1 MEKQQNYWE
10 DIEVGA
16 ALPDLV
22 KKPTTRQLVQW
33 AGASG
38 DLYEIHYDKDFAINN
53 KLPGVIVHGAL
64 KGAWLGQMLTD
75 FVGDYGRVKKYTASY
90 RGMDVPRTTITC
102 KGKVTKKYVDGSDH
116 IIETE
121 MWLENDKGEKTTMGT
136 GIVVLPLKNK

>member
-1 MEKQQNYWE
+1 MDNKQNYWE

-90 RGMDVPRTTITC
+90 RGMDVPKTTITC
-102 KGKVTKKYVDGSDH
+102 KGKITKKYVDGNDH

-121 MWLENDKGEKTTMGT
+121 MWLENDKGEKTTLGT
-136 GIVVLPLKNK
+136 GIVVLPSKNK